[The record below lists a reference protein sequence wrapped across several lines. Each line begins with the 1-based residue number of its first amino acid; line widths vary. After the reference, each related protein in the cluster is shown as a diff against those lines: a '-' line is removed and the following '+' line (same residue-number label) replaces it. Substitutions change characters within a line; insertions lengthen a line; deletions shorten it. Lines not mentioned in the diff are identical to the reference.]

1 MRSGSL
7 TLPALIFLAAATL
20 EVTGDATIR
29 AGLQTRSFGRV
40 ALGAILL
47 AAYGLVV
54 NLAPGDFSRLLGS
67 YVAVFALLAVF
78 VGWYRFGE
86 TLTPATCCGL
96 ALIVAGGLIVQWGA
110 G

>member
-7 TLPALIFLAAATL
+7 AILALILIAAATL
-20 EVTGDATIR
+20 EVAGDATIR
-29 AGLQTRSFGRV
+29 AGLQTRSIGRV
-40 ALGAILL
+40 ALGAGLL
-47 AAYGLVV
+47 ATYGLIV

-67 YVAVFALLAVF
+67 YVAAFALLAVF

-86 TLTPATCCGL
+86 TLTPTTCCGL